1 MADLDK
7 PGCFG
12 FVVCYEPD
20 SEFCTGCPH
29 EQACSGVVVARRAA
43 LEKLLAGGVAGA
55 PKGPPKRADVLVKR
69 VAVATPV
76 PSPVESPEITMEES
90 EAKPKRGG
98 SAPKRYDVGQ
108 MSKKARQLDESLKR
122 LNIDAVEKLKAGHNP
137 MDGVDRLTFFKL
149 ACELLLADGYLDRDK
164 LRKAYTDKLGWD
176 TKTASSH
183 LSIIASYMV
192 AQGILAVD
200 GKSLLRVAR

>member
-1 MADLDK
+1 MADLEK

-20 SEFCTGCPH
+20 SEFCAGCAH
-29 EQACSGVVVARRAA
+29 SQACAGIVAARRTA

-55 PKGPPKRADVLVKR
+55 PKGPPKRADAHVKR
-69 VAVATPV
+69 VAVIAPV
-76 PSPVESPEITMEES
+76 ASPVESPEITMEET
-90 EAKPKRGG
+90 ELKPKRGG
-98 SAPKRYDVGQ
+98 SAPKRYDAGE

-122 LNIDAVEKLKAGHNP
+122 LEIDAVAKLKAGHNP

-149 ACELLLADGYLDRDK
+149 ACELLLADGYLDREK
-164 LRKAYTDKLGWD
+164 LRKAYTEKLGWD
-176 TKTASSH
+176 IKTASSH